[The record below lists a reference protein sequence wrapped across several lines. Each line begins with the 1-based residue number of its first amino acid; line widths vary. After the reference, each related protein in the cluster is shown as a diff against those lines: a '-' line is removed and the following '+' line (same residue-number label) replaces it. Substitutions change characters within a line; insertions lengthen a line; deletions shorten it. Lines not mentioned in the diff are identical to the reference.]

1 MSIKSVSVAKTIV
14 MEIGAMNLIET
25 VTDISQ
31 NLSDVNRYQRYVV
44 LCS

>member
-1 MSIKSVSVAKTIV
+1 MKQIEIVQTIV
-14 MEIGAMNLIET
+14 SINIK
-25 VTDISQ
+25 TDISQ

>member
-1 MSIKSVSVAKTIV
+1 MLDDKTFNRTSL
-14 MEIGAMNLIET
+14 ELKQLIT
-25 VTDISQ
+25 TSDISQ

>member
-1 MSIKSVSVAKTIV
+1 MKT
-14 MEIGAMNLIET
+14 ERRSGKDQRS
-25 VTDISQ
+25 DISQ

>member
-1 MSIKSVSVAKTIV
+1 MNQLRQEIK
-14 MEIGAMNLIET
+14 EP
-25 VTDISQ
+25 DISQ